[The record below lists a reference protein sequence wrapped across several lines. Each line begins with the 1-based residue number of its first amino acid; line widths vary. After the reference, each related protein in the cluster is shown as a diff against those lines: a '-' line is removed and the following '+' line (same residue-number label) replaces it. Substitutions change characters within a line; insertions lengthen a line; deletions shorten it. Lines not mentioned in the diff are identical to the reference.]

1 MLVPTASSNWMWMSK
16 RLNPKRKKKSGKRK
30 SWKKKSLQLNRQR
43 RKRKALQGVFIILDI
58 WRNVLKMLL
67 SRKNA

>member
-1 MLVPTASSNWMWMSK
+1 MLVPTASSNWMWTPK
-16 RLNPKRKKKSGKRK
+16 TLNPKKKKKRR
-30 SWKKKSLQLNRQR
+30 KSLQLNHQR
-43 RKRKALQGVFIILDI
+43 REEKVLHGVLIILDI